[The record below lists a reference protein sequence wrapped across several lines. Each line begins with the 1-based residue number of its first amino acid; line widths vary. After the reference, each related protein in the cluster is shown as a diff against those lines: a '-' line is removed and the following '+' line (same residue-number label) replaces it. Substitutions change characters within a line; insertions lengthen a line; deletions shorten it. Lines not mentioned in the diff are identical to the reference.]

1 MLEILLYSEIHVLC
15 IVILIIIV
23 FDIKKS
29 EFNHGMRPLLLSK
42 YIGFMS
48 AFNLLDIFSKVPHSE
63 SLYLPPA
70 VTYVLAALYF
80 LCFAIS
86 AYYWFTYSE
95 IIHDRQYLQNKKWR
109 LISAIPIFV
118 LFILFVVSYYNG
130 CVFSIDAERVYHRG
144 KFWFATAVISF
155 GYISASAVRCS
166 YYAPKAIGAAK
177 KKDLINFVYYS
188 IFSLICGA
196 VQFLFGPFSALVTGN
211 TILVLIIYLN
221 YTGKLISNDP
231 LTAIPNRRKLLHYLT
246 EETKSL
252 KYSETLWFM
261 FVDIDSFKQINDKYG
276 HSEGD
281 RILKEI
287 TIAMK
292 EFCKENDCFCARFG
306 GDEFALVQKLKE
318 YQTFAVPENLQDFI
332 DKKNILINS
341 ENKLTASFGYTKFRR
356 DDYSVNDMIKRADK
370 EMYNAK
376 MLKKSGSKNGQEER
390 HD

>member
-1 MLEILLYSEIHVLC
+1 MVEILLYSEIHVLC
-15 IVILIIIV
+15 IAILIIIV

-48 AFNLLDIFSKVPHSE
+48 AFNLLDIFSKVPNAE
-63 SLYLPPA
+63 SLYLPSA
-70 VTYVLAALYF
+70 VAYVLTAVYF

-130 CVFSIDAERVYHRG
+130 CVFSIDEARICHRG
-144 KFWFATAVISF
+144 KLWFISAVISF
-155 GYISASAVRCS
+155 GYILVSAVRCS
-166 YYAPKAIGAAK
+166 YCAPKAIDSAK
-177 KKDLINFVYYS
+177 KKDLINFVCYS
-188 IFSLICGA
+188 IFFLVCGA
-196 VQFLFGPFSALVTGN
+196 AQFVFEQLSLLATGN

-252 KYSETLWFM
+252 KYGETLWFM
-261 FVDIDSFKQINDKYG
+261 FVDIDRFKQINDKYG

-292 EFCKENDCFCARFG
+292 EFCKENNCFCARFG

-318 YQTFAVPENLQDFI
+318 HQTFAVPENLQKFI

-356 DDYSVNDMIKRADK
+356 NDYSVNDMIKRADK
-370 EMYNAK
+370 EMYNVK
-376 MLKKSGSKNGQEER
+376 MAKKSISGGGTK
-390 HD
+390 